1 MSIWKNPLGKTPPQT
16 FPAPSEAAI
25 GIADRETY
33 LDNLRYICERSIAD
47 TRTTEAFRKLINE
60 VEGLRDIVKGRNE
73 WTLIERLRA
82 RLNMRRD
89 GLDVASNGFEI
100 ASVRIVGE
108 TVYVFCLDHENHD
121 AILFKDEASMFPSDT
136 LTIQLRACIGW

>member
-1 MSIWKNPLGKTPPQT
+1 MSIWKNPLGKTPPAN
-16 FPAPSEAAI
+16 FPAPSAPDTWV
-25 GIADRETY
+25 DRETY
-33 LDNLRYICERSIAD
+33 LDDLRYIYERSIAN

-60 VEGLRDIVKGRNE
+60 VEELRDIVKGRNE
-73 WTLIERLRA
+73 WTLIERLKA
-82 RLNMRRD
+82 RLNVGRNE
-89 GLDVASNGFEI
+89 VISNGFEI

>member
-1 MSIWKNPLGKTPPQT
+1 MSIWKNPLGKTPPAN

-25 GIADRETY
+25 DIADRQAY
-33 LDNLRYICERSIAD
+33 LDDLRYTYEKSIAN

-60 VEGLRDIVKGRNE
+60 VEELRDIVKGRNE
-73 WTLIERLRA
+73 WTLIERLKA
-82 RLNMRRD
+82 RLNVGRNE
-89 GLDVASNGFEI
+89 VISNSFEI

>member
-1 MSIWKNPLGKTPPQT
+1 MSIWKNPLGKTPPAN
-16 FPAPSEAAI
+16 FPAPSAPDTWV
-25 GIADRETY
+25 DREAY

-60 VEGLRDIVKGRNE
+60 VEELRDIVKGRNE
-73 WTLIERLRA
+73 WTLIERLKA
-82 RLNMRRD
+82 RLNVGRNE
-89 GLDVASNGFEI
+89 VISNSFEI